1 MIRILPS
8 TACRLCLAPA
18 RVLRH
23 APDADIDN
31 TQFMYVIFSFA
42 ILYLKSIS
50 SCHGKVKVFFDYVHK
65 YILVTIIY
73 LEPAKCVPSTTYKKL
88 KSLFI
93 YMAGIESSPSG
104 QS

>member
-1 MIRILPS
+1 MIRTLPS

-31 TQFMYVIFSFA
+31 PQFMYVIFSFA
-42 ILYLKSIS
+42 ILYLKRIS
-50 SCHGKVKVFFDYVHK
+50 SCHGNVKVFFDYVHK
-65 YILVTIIY
+65 YIPVTIIFGTGQVC
-73 LEPAKCVPSTTYKKL
+73 AKYDLQKTKIS
-88 KSLFI
+88 I
-93 YMAGIESSPSG
+93 YIHGGIESSPSG